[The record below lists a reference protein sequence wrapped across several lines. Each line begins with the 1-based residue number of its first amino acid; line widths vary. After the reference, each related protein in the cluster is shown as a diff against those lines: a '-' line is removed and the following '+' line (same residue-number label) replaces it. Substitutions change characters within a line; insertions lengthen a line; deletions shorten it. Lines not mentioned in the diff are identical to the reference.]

1 MNKIKFFV
9 FLFLSLSFPLISQT
23 IYIGVGTGLN
33 FINGANYYTA
43 DFGRIG
49 RYENVNGTVTNFP
62 GLGLSDELEFQLNG
76 KYSLDNSPFSFTAGF
91 NYFRMRGNESMP
103 IYDNIL
109 ERDIIKDVT
118 SKMDIWSFQLGAN
131 YSFNLYS
138 VRPFVAF
145 SFLSNYLDD
154 VYIEIAHGEYISQ
167 FPSYKNGMRYGYSLG
182 AGMGY
187 NIFSNFELELS
198 TNYNSLNVLHKRDGE
213 ALLNSVNVL
222 FNIYY
227 KII

>member
-1 MNKIKFFV
+1 MNKVKFFV
-9 FLFLSLSFPLISQT
+9 VLFLSLSFPLISQT
-23 IYIGVGTGLN
+23 ISIGVGTGLN
-33 FINGANYYTA
+33 FINGTNYYTNK
-43 DFGRIG
+43 FGELG
-49 RYENVNGTVTNFP
+49 RYENVNGTETNFA
-62 GLGLSDELEFQLNG
+62 GLGLSNELEFKVQS

-109 ERDIIKDVT
+109 ERDFIKDVT
-118 SKMDIWSFQLGAN
+118 SKMDVWSFQFGAN
-131 YSFNLYS
+131 YSFNLYA
-138 VRPFVAF
+138 VRPFITL

-154 VYIEIAHGEYISQ
+154 VYIEIADGEYISQ

-182 AGMGY
+182 TGIGY
-187 NIFSNFELELS
+187 NIFSNVELELS

-213 ALLNSVNVL
+213 ALLNSVSVL
-222 FNIYY
+222 FNVYY